1 MNRIGQNRRCLAC
14 VFLVGWLAVMLF
26 SGCGYTLVKTQD
38 LLDQTDEELL
48 EAMEDEVPGVTPA
61 ERLENQLI
69 AVLNL
74 DRDDDHQVTAS
85 TSLDDASSFFMEL
98 ILQEPQLYIS
108 TQRVF

>member
-1 MNRIGQNRRCLAC
+1 
-14 VFLVGWLAVMLF
+14 MLGLCF
-26 SGCGYTLVKTQD
+26 SGGMAGRDAFHQD

-98 ILQEPQLYIS
+98 ISSRACWERTPMPLYTMAS
-108 TQRVF
+108 